1 MKLMAYLTQKGY
13 ESDLIQEA
21 LGELNGSDK

>member
-21 LGELNGSDK
+21 IGELQAG

>member
-1 MKLMAYLTQKGY
+1 MAYLTQKGY

-21 LGELNGSDK
+21 LGELADDAG